1 MKTEI
6 IWLLPDDL
14 LNGYAANTDEVVIRC
29 YTSRQDSLK
38 NRIVLNQNM
47 INLLVSGTK
56 TVVYSN
62 ATAVVNAGELVV
74 LSTGNVLTSE
84 LLTDGEQFSSI
95 LFYFSNELFNRFLI
109 KYDHLLQNV
118 TPLAGKQPF
127 LIFKQDN
134 FIKQFVVSMQALFTA
149 ESELPAAVRSIKLEE
164 LLLYLLNFDPE
175 RFRAIQIITTDKEQL
190 QIKKVVE
197 SHVGQLI
204 TVDELAFLCH
214 MSTSTFKRRFS
225 EIYQS
230 TPQKWLLTRK
240 LEMAAELLR
249 SGGESPSGVYL
260 KVGYQNHSSFS
271 EAFRNHFGNTPSDYQ
286 QKQLTVVP

>member
-1 MKTEI
+1 MNTYY
-6 IWLLPDDL
+6 LPDDI
-14 LNGYAANTDEVVIRC
+14 LNGSLNAADEVVIRS
-29 YTSRQDSLK
+29 YKSGKDSVK

-56 TVVYSN
+56 TVVYPD

-84 LLTDGEQFSSI
+84 LLTGGQQFSSV
-95 LFYFSNELFNRFLI
+95 LFYFSNELFNKFLI

-118 TPLAGKQPF
+118 TPIGGKQPF

-134 FIKQFVVSMQALFTA
+134 FIKQFIASMQSLMTVG
-149 ESELPAAVRSIKLEE
+149 SELPSAIRSIKLEE
-164 LLLYLLNFDPE
+164 LLLYLLHIDSE
-175 RFRAIQIITTDKEQL
+175 RFRAIQIITKDREQL

-197 SHVGQLI
+197 SHVGQPI

-225 EIYQS
+225 EIYHT
-230 TPQKWLLTRK
+230 TPQKWLLNRK

-249 SGGESPSGVYL
+249 SEAESPSGVYL
-260 KVGYQNHSSFS
+260 RVGYQNHSSFS
-271 EAFRNHFGNTPSDYQ
+271 EAFRNHFGHTPSDFQ
-286 QKQLTVVP
+286 QQQLNVVP

>member
-1 MKTEI
+1 MNTYY
-6 IWLLPDDL
+6 LPDDIL
-14 LNGYAANTDEVVIRC
+14 DGAPTGADEVVIRS
-29 YTSRQDSLK
+29 YTSGKDSVK

-56 TVVYSN
+56 TVVYPN

-84 LLTDGEQFSSI
+84 LLTVGQQFSSI

-109 KYDHLLQNV
+109 KYDHLLQSV
-118 TPLAGKQPF
+118 TPLKSKQPF

-134 FIKQFVVSMQALFTA
+134 FIKQFITSMRALVAT
-149 ESELPAAVRSIKLEE
+149 ESELPAAVRLLKLEE
-164 LLLYLLNFDPE
+164 LLLYLLHFDPE
-175 RFRAIQIITTDKEQL
+175 RFRAIQIITKDREQL

-225 EIYQS
+225 EIYDT

-240 LEMAAELLR
+240 LEMAAELLE

-271 EAFRNHFGNTPSDYQ
+271 EAFRNHFGHTPSDFQ
-286 QKQLTVVP
+286 QQRLNVVP

>member
-1 MKTEI
+1 MNT
-6 IWLLPDDL
+6 LYLPDDI
-14 LNGYAANTDEVVIRC
+14 LNGSPVNPDAVVIRC
-29 YTSRQDSLK
+29 YSSSKDSVR

-56 TVVYSN
+56 TVVYPD
-62 ATAVVNAGELVV
+62 ATAVVNASELVV

-84 LLTDGEQFSSI
+84 LLTGGQQFSSI

-109 KYDHLLQNV
+109 KYDHLLQSV
-118 TPLAGKQPF
+118 TPLRDKQPF
-127 LIFKQDN
+127 LIFKQDI
-134 FIKQFVVSMQALFTA
+134 FIKQFIASMQSLMSV
-149 ESELPAAVRSIKLEE
+149 ESELPADVRLIKLEE
-164 LLLYLLNFDPE
+164 LLLYLLHFDPK
-175 RFRAIQIITTDKEQL
+175 RFRAIQIITKDREQL

-197 SHVGQLI
+197 SHIGQLI

-225 EIYQS
+225 DIYHT
-230 TPQKWLLTRK
+230 TPQKWLLIQK

-249 SGGESPSGVYL
+249 SGVESPSGVYL

-271 EAFRNHFGNTPSDYQ
+271 EAFRNHFGHTPSDYQ
-286 QKQLTVVP
+286 QQQLNVVP

>member
-1 MKTEI
+1 MNTEKL
-6 IWLLPDDL
+6 WLLPDDL
-14 LNGYAANTDEVVIRC
+14 LNGSPANTDEVVIRC
-29 YTSRQDSLK
+29 YTSRQDSVK

-56 TVVYSN
+56 TVVYPD
-62 ATAVVNAGELVV
+62 ATTVVNAGELVV

-84 LLTDGEQFSSI
+84 LLTDGQQFSSI
-95 LFYFSNELFNRFLI
+95 LFYFTNELFNRFLI
-109 KYDHLLQNV
+109 RYDHFLQNV
-118 TPLAGKQPF
+118 PPLAGKQPF

-134 FIKQFVVSMQALFTA
+134 FIKQFIVSMQALLTS
-149 ESELPAAVRSIKLEE
+149 ERELPAAVRLVKLEE
-164 LLLYLLNFDPE
+164 LLLYLLHIDPE
-175 RFRAIQIITTDKEQL
+175 RFRAIQIITKDKEQL

-249 SGGESPSGVYL
+249 SCGESPSGVYL

-271 EAFRNHFGNTPSDYQ
+271 KAFRNHFGNTPSDYQ
-286 QKQLTVVP
+286 QQQLNVVR

>member
-1 MKTEI
+1 MKTYY
-6 IWLLPDDL
+6 LPDDL
-14 LNGYAANTDEVVIRC
+14 LDRPSTDADEVVIRA
-29 YTSRQDSLK
+29 YTSGQDSVK

-56 TVVYSN
+56 TVVYPD

-84 LLTDGEQFSSI
+84 LLTGGQQFSSI

-109 KYDHLLQNV
+109 KYDHLLQTV
-118 TPLAGKQPF
+118 TPLNSKKPF

-134 FIKQFVVSMQALFTA
+134 FIKQFIASLQALITMG
-149 ESELPAAVRSIKLEE
+149 SELPAAVRLIKLEE
-164 LLLYLLNFDPE
+164 LLLYLLHFDPE
-175 RFRAIQIITTDKEQL
+175 RFRAIQIITKDKEQL

-214 MSTSTFKRRFS
+214 MSTSTFKRRFN
-225 EIYQS
+225 EIYHS
-230 TPQKWLLTRK
+230 TPQKWLLIRK

-286 QKQLTVVP
+286 QQQLNVLP

>member
-1 MKTEI
+1 MNTFY
-6 IWLLPDDL
+6 LPDDIS
-14 LNGYAANTDEVVIRC
+14 GGSPAGADEVVIRC
-29 YTSRQDSLK
+29 YTSGQDSVK

-47 INLLVSGTK
+47 INLLISGTK
-56 TVVYSN
+56 TVVYPD
-62 ATAVVNAGELVV
+62 AMAVVNAGELVV

-84 LLTDGEQFSSI
+84 LLTGGQQFSSI

-109 KYDHLLQNV
+109 KYDHLLQRV
-118 TPLAGKQPF
+118 TPLSGKQPF

-134 FIKQFVVSMQALFTA
+134 FIKQFIASMQALITT
-149 ESELPAAVRSIKLEE
+149 ESELPAAVRLIKLEE
-164 LLLYLLNFDPE
+164 LLLYLLHFDPE
-175 RFRAIQIITTDKEQL
+175 RFRAIQITTKDREQL
-190 QIKKVVE
+190 QIKKVAE

-225 EIYQS
+225 DIYHT
-230 TPQKWLLTRK
+230 TPQKWLLSRK

-249 SGGESPSGVYL
+249 SSAESPSGVYL

-286 QKQLTVVP
+286 QQQLNVAP

>member
-1 MKTEI
+1 MNTYY
-6 IWLLPDDL
+6 LPDDIL
-14 LNGYAANTDEVVIRC
+14 EDYPAGPNEVTIRC
-29 YTSRQDSLK
+29 YTSGQDSVK

-56 TVVYSN
+56 TVVYPD

-84 LLTDGEQFSSI
+84 LLTGGQQFNSI
-95 LFYFSNELFNRFLI
+95 LFYFSNEVFNRFLI
-109 KYDHLLQNV
+109 KYDHLLQSV
-118 TPLAGKQPF
+118 TALSGKQPF

-134 FIKQFVVSMQALFTA
+134 LIKHFAASMQALLNA
-149 ESELPAAVRSIKLEE
+149 GSVLPAAVRLIKLEE
-164 LLLYLLNFDPE
+164 LLLYLLHFDPE
-175 RFRAIQIITTDKEQL
+175 RFRAIQIITKDKEQL

-225 EIYQS
+225 EIYHT
-230 TPQKWLLTRK
+230 TPQKWLLIRK
-240 LEMAAELLR
+240 LEIAAELLR
-249 SGGESPSGVYL
+249 SEGESPSGVYL

-286 QKQLTVVP
+286 QQQLNVLP

>member
-1 MKTEI
+1 MNTFY
-6 IWLLPDDL
+6 LPDDIL
-14 LNGYAANTDEVVIRC
+14 DGSPANSDEVVIRS
-29 YTSRQDSLK
+29 YTSGKDSVK

-56 TVVYSN
+56 TVVYPD
-62 ATAVVNAGELVV
+62 ATAVVNAGELIV

-84 LLTDGEQFSSI
+84 LLTGGQQFSSI

-118 TPLAGKQPF
+118 IPSRGKQPF

-134 FIKQFVVSMQALFTA
+134 FIKQFVASMQALMYS
-149 ESELPAAVRSIKLEE
+149 ESELPAAVRLIKLEE
-164 LLLYLLNFDPE
+164 LLLYLLHFDPE
-175 RFRAIQIITTDKEQL
+175 RFRAIQIITKDKEQL

-225 EIYQS
+225 EIYHT

-240 LEMAAELLR
+240 LEIAAELLR
-249 SGGESPSGVYL
+249 SSEESPSGVYL

-286 QKQLTVVP
+286 QQQLNVAP

>member
-1 MKTEI
+1 MKTYY
-6 IWLLPDDL
+6 LPDDIL
-14 LNGYAANTDEVVIRC
+14 DGSTAGPDEVVIRS
-29 YTSRQDSLK
+29 YTSGQDSVK

-47 INLLVSGTK
+47 INLLASGTK
-56 TVVYSN
+56 TVVYPD

-84 LLTDGEQFSSI
+84 LLTGGQQFSSI

-109 KYDHLLQNV
+109 KYDHLLQNIA
-118 TPLAGKQPF
+118 PLRGKQPF
-127 LIFKQDN
+127 FIFKQDN
-134 FIKQFVVSMQALFTA
+134 FIKQFIASLQLLIAA
-149 ESELPAAVRSIKLEE
+149 ESELPAAVRTLKLEE
-164 LLLYLLNFDPE
+164 LLLYLLHFDPE
-175 RFRAIQIITTDKEQL
+175 RFRAIQIITKDKEQL

-225 EIYQS
+225 EIYHT

-240 LEMAAELLR
+240 LEMAAELLS

-271 EAFRNHFGNTPSDYQ
+271 EAFRNHFGHTPSDYQ
-286 QKQLTVVP
+286 QQQLNVLP

>member
-1 MKTEI
+1 MKTYY
-6 IWLLPDDL
+6 LPDDIL
-14 LNGYAANTDEVVIRC
+14 DGSPAGPDEIVIRC
-29 YTSRQDSLK
+29 YTSGQDSVK
-38 NRIVLNQNM
+38 NKIVLNQNM

-56 TVVYSN
+56 TVVYPD

-84 LLTDGEQFSSI
+84 LLTGGQQFSSI
-95 LFYFSNELFNRFLI
+95 LFYFSNELFNKFLI
-109 KYDHLLQNV
+109 NYDHLLQSV
-118 TPLAGKQPF
+118 KPLNGKQPF

-134 FIKQFVVSMQALFTA
+134 FIKQFIASMQALLTT

-164 LLLYLLNFDPE
+164 LLLYLLHVDPE
-175 RFRAIQIITTDKEQL
+175 RFRAIQIITKDREQL

-225 EIYQS
+225 EIYHT
-230 TPQKWLLTRK
+230 TPQKWLIIRK

-249 SGGESPSGVYL
+249 SVGESPSGVYL

-271 EAFRNHFGNTPSDYQ
+271 EAFRNHFGHTPSDYQ
-286 QKQLTVVP
+286 QQQLNVLP

>member
-1 MKTEI
+1 MNTYY
-6 IWLLPDDL
+6 LPDDI
-14 LNGYAANTDEVVIRC
+14 LNGSTMGVDEVVIRC
-29 YTSRQDSLK
+29 YTSGQDSVK
-38 NRIVLNQNM
+38 NRIVLTQNM

-56 TVVYSN
+56 TVVYPD

-74 LSTGNVLTSE
+74 LSAGNVLTSE
-84 LLTDGEQFSSI
+84 LLTGGQQFTSI
-95 LFYFSNELFNRFLI
+95 LFYFSNELFNKFLI
-109 KYDHLLQNV
+109 KYDHLLQSV
-118 TPLAGKQPF
+118 IPLSGKKSF
-127 LIFKQDN
+127 LTFKQDN
-134 FIKQFVVSMQALFTA
+134 FIKQFIVSMQALMAT

-164 LLLYLLNFDPE
+164 LLLYLLHFDPE
-175 RFRAIQIITTDKEQL
+175 RFRAIQILTKDREQL

-225 EIYQS
+225 EIYHT
-230 TPQKWLLTRK
+230 TPQKWLLNRK

-271 EAFRNHFGNTPSDYQ
+271 EAFRNHFGHTPSDYQ
-286 QKQLTVVP
+286 QQQLNVVP

>member
-1 MKTEI
+1 MNTYY
-6 IWLLPDDL
+6 LPDDIL
-14 LNGYAANTDEVVIRC
+14 GGSPTSADEVVIRC
-29 YTSRQDSLK
+29 YTSGQDSVK

-56 TVVYSN
+56 TVVYPD
-62 ATAVVNAGELVV
+62 ATAVVNASELVV

-84 LLTDGEQFSSI
+84 LLTGGQHFSSI
-95 LFYFSNELFNRFLI
+95 LFYFSNEVFNRFLI

-118 TPLAGKQPF
+118 TPLSGKQPF

-134 FIKQFVVSMQALFTA
+134 FIKRFIESIQALMNMG
-149 ESELPAAVRSIKLEE
+149 SELPAAVRLVKLEE
-164 LLLYLLNFDPE
+164 LLLYLLHFDPE
-175 RFRAIQIITTDKEQL
+175 RFRAIQVITKDREQL

-197 SHVGQLI
+197 SHVGHLI

-214 MSTSTFKRRFS
+214 MSTSTFKRRFRD
-225 EIYQS
+225 IYRT
-230 TPQKWLLTRK
+230 TPKKWLITRK

-249 SGGESPSGVYL
+249 AGAESPSAVYL

-271 EAFRNHFGNTPSDYQ
+271 EAFRNYFGNTPSDYQ
-286 QKQLTVVP
+286 QKQLNVMP

>member
-1 MKTEI
+1 MNTFY
-6 IWLLPDDL
+6 LPDDI
-14 LNGYAANTDEVVIRC
+14 LNGSPNAADEVVIRS
-29 YTSRQDSLK
+29 YTSGQDSVK

-56 TVVYSN
+56 TVVYAD
-62 ATAVVNAGELVV
+62 ATALVNAGELVV

-84 LLTDGEQFSSI
+84 LLTGGQQFSSI

-109 KYDHLLQNV
+109 KYDHLLQTV
-118 TPLAGKQPF
+118 TPLRGKQPF

-134 FIKQFVVSMQALFTA
+134 FIKHFIASIQSLMTA
-149 ESELPAAVRSIKLEE
+149 GSELPSAVRSIKLEE
-164 LLLYLLNFDPE
+164 LLLYLLHFDPE
-175 RFRAIQIITTDKEQL
+175 RFRAIQIITKDKEQL

-225 EIYQS
+225 EIYHN
-230 TPQKWLLTRK
+230 TPQKWLLNRK

-271 EAFRNHFGNTPSDYQ
+271 EAFRNHFGHTPSDYQ
-286 QKQLTVVP
+286 QQQLNGVP

>member
-1 MKTEI
+1 MNTFY
-6 IWLLPDDL
+6 LPDDIL
-14 LNGYAANTDEVVIRC
+14 AGSTAGADEVVIRC
-29 YTSRQDSLK
+29 YTSGQDSVK

-56 TVVYSN
+56 TVVYPD

-84 LLTDGEQFSSI
+84 LLTGGRQFSSI

-109 KYDHLLQNV
+109 KYDHLLQGI
-118 TPLAGKQPF
+118 TPIRGKQPF

-134 FIKQFVVSMQALFTA
+134 FIKQFIASMQALLTT
-149 ESELPAAVRSIKLEE
+149 ESELPASVRSLKLEE
-164 LLLYLLNFDPE
+164 LLLYLLHFDPE
-175 RFRAIQIITTDKEQL
+175 RFRAIQIITKDKEQL

-225 EIYQS
+225 DIYHT
-230 TPQKWLLTRK
+230 TPQKWLLIRK

-249 SGGESPSGVYL
+249 SADESPSGVYL

-271 EAFRNHFGNTPSDYQ
+271 QAFRNHFGHTPSDYQ
-286 QKQLTVVP
+286 QQQLNVTP

>member
-1 MKTEI
+1 MNTFY
-6 IWLLPDDL
+6 LPDDIL
-14 LNGYAANTDEVVIRC
+14 DNSSTGADEVVIRC
-29 YTSRQDSLK
+29 YTSGKDSVK

-56 TVVYSN
+56 TVVYPD

-84 LLTDGEQFSSI
+84 LLTGGQQFSSI

-109 KYDHLLQNV
+109 KYDHLLQSV
-118 TPLAGKQPF
+118 TPLRGKQPF

-134 FIKQFVVSMQALFTA
+134 FIKQFIASMQALITT
-149 ESELPAAVRSIKLEE
+149 ENELPAAVRLIKLEE
-164 LLLYLLNFDPE
+164 LLLYLLHFDPE
-175 RFRAIQIITTDKEQL
+175 RFRAIQIITKDREQL

-225 EIYQS
+225 DIYHT
-230 TPQKWLLTRK
+230 TPQKWLLIRK
-240 LEMAAELLR
+240 LELAAELLR
-249 SGGESPSGVYL
+249 SGAESPSGVYL

-271 EAFRNHFGNTPSDYQ
+271 EAFRNHFGHTPSDYQ
-286 QKQLTVVP
+286 QQQLNVVP

>member
-1 MKTEI
+1 MNTYY
-6 IWLLPDDL
+6 LPDDIL
-14 LNGYAANTDEVVIRC
+14 DGTPTGADEVVIRS
-29 YTSRQDSLK
+29 YTSGKDSVK

-56 TVVYSN
+56 TVVYPN

-84 LLTDGEQFSSI
+84 LLTVGQQFSSI

-109 KYDHLLQNV
+109 KYDHLLQSV
-118 TPLAGKQPF
+118 TPLKSKQPF

-134 FIKQFVVSMQALFTA
+134 FIKQFITSMRALVAT
-149 ESELPAAVRSIKLEE
+149 ESELPAAVRLLKLEE
-164 LLLYLLNFDPE
+164 LLLYLLHFDPE
-175 RFRAIQIITTDKEQL
+175 RFRAIQIITKDREQL

-225 EIYQS
+225 EIYDT

-240 LEMAAELLR
+240 LEMAAELLG

-271 EAFRNHFGNTPSDYQ
+271 EAFRNHFGHTPTDFQ
-286 QKQLTVVP
+286 QQRLNVVP